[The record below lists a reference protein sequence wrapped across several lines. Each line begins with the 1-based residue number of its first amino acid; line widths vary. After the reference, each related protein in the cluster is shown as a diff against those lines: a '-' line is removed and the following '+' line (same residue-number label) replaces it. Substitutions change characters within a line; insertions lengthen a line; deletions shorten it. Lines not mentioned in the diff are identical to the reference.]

1 MQFYYQAIERGGAA
15 AQGQIEA
22 ATLVEA
28 RTQLRGRGLFVTS
41 INELADQTPIKT
53 RTRRTKKA
61 DVVMLFSQLTIM
73 THSGVPL
80 TEALESCAEQCPK
93 PAFRQIIQ
101 ALHDE
106 VSSGSTFANALTRH
120 PGAFDEAL
128 IAAVA
133 AGEQSSAITEV
144 LDRLTYLMRA
154 DMRLRNA
161 VLSMLS
167 YPLVLCAMTFL
178 VFNALI
184 FFVLPQFSQV
194 FLELGQPAPPLTQF
208 LLDLGETVRGNLLT
222 IVVVGGGLLALAYSA
237 RNAEAARRLWDH
249 LTLNLMVVGG
259 ATSAICTGRTF
270 RLMGVML
277 MSGVPLVDAIRLC
290 RLASRNRLFRELFDD
305 VESDVLHGEGLG
317 RRLLASPILPAGAA
331 QMVATAERSGKLG
344 EVLKMVGEY
353 FEDEGERRLREVVKI
368 IEPAVIVLLGVV
380 VAAVALSVVLPLLD
394 VSTVTQ

>member
-1 MQFYYQAIERGGAA
+1 VNRYISFLAMSLLAVTGAA
-15 AQGQIEA
+15 VAGTGTFNWEIPQSCSAVWEQDGMVV
-22 ATLVEA
+22 TNA
-28 RTQLRGRGLFVTS
+28 RGTICPTS
-41 INELADQTPIKT
+41 G
-53 RTRRTKKA
+53 
-61 DVVMLFSQLTIM
+61 
-73 THSGVPL
+73 SGMNSL
-80 TEALESCAEQCPK
+80 
-93 PAFRQIIQ
+93 
-101 ALHDE
+101 
-106 VSSGSTFANALTRH
+106 SSGSTFANALTRH

-353 FEDEGERRLREVVKI
+353 FEDEGERRLREIVKI
-368 IEPAVIVLLGVV
+368 IEPAVIVLLGVG
-380 VAAVALSVVLPLLD
+380 VAGVALSVVLPLLD